1 VKKFYSFI
9 LLFSLASIVIFSFS
23 NILKQTSDYES
34 YNYIYETTPISNPL
48 EEDFFDDIYGGELEI
63 GFIAIIILSKFI
75 GLNFSSFYFLLLIII
90 LTSTLFTFRSV
101 LSGYYFAPTIFF
113 ISWTMLIYANTLR
126 LGLAA
131 TLLFLFIKFLYQK
144 RWIYYLIVIIIASQ
158 IHVAA
163 FFSIFLIII
172 LIIDLKIT
180 SFKYIIFLSS
190 IFFGIYGGLSKDLIF
205 FVADM
210 MSWHNYLY
218 LKFDSYINRGDEAY
232 NFLSGSG
239 FRNFFITIISIYLN
253 FKNPSNYYIRIFT
266 IINILSLF
274 MINFFADFQ
283 IIGSYIFN
291 MYLNS
296 YSIILGFLIIS
307 LNKRIRF
314 IGEIL
319 MISILIIQFL
329 FLLKKI

>member
-1 VKKFYSFI
+1 MKKFYSFI